1 MKSSVSVTLI
11 ICGTVL
17 ILAPII
23 RNAITTGM
31 LAWVT
36 AWTGKDAKLTGEFPN
51 GYDLACLVAGV
62 AMAIIGA
69 ARALK
74 SKSE

>member
-1 MKSSVSVTLI
+1 VKSSVSVTLI

-17 ILAPII
+17 ILAPIV
-23 RNAITTGM
+23 RNGITTGM

-36 AWTGKDAKLTGEFPN
+36 AWTGKEAELTAEFPN
-51 GYDLACLVAGV
+51 WYDLACLVVGA
-62 AMAIIGA
+62 AMAITGA
-69 ARALK
+69 GRALK